1 MEIELLRIRE
11 AAAILKVSASNVKR
25 MIRAGK
31 LLASKV
37 GKQWRIPKS
46 EVVTYLEINSYAV
59 GQMRDKNPEGART
72 FLNPV

>member
-1 MEIELLRIRE
+1 MEIELLRLKE
-11 AAAILKVSASNVKR
+11 VASILKVSESNVKR

-46 EVVTYLEINSYAV
+46 EVVTYLEINQSSF
-59 GQMRDKNPEGART
+59 GRRENKE
-72 FLNPV
+72 

>member
-1 MEIELLRIRE
+1 MEIELLRLKE
-11 AAAILKVSASNVKR
+11 AASILRVSDSNVKR

-46 EVVTYLEINSYAV
+46 EVITYLEINQSTF
-59 GQMRDKNPEGART
+59 GQRKN
-72 FLNPV
+72 